1 MDFTWVMMLRRS
13 HPDRGR
19 WREVCRKVCN
29 AGRAAACR
37 HMQLSS
43 ERQSTES
50 LGRLQEDRGGFAA
63 AETRCHRGVK
73 PPSKRQTERAGSRC
87 HRAARACR
95 QASRQQKR
103 RERGAKEQAKEELN
117 RKGAAEEDTKACPE
131 PEGL

>member
-1 MDFTWVMMLRRS
+1 M
-13 HPDRGR
+13 
-19 WREVCRKVCN
+19 CRKVCD

-43 ERQSTES
+43 EGQSTES

-63 AETRCHRGVK
+63 ADKMPSWCETA
-73 PPSKRQTERAGSRC
+73 QQETERAGSRC

-95 QASRQQKR
+95 QASREQKR
-103 RERGAKEQAKEELN
+103 RERRAKEQAKEELN